1 MSVDQMGNKKDART
15 VELKVKEA
23 YPQDVGKFKVR
34 INDDILKILG
44 IKSSGGIVGL
54 YGRKATAAIVRPL
67 FSSETAKDLIR
78 MDKFIRRNCGVS
90 VGDYVSVRRVL
101 PIPAQRI
108 SFRITALPL
117 RSIDFKQ
124 ILKRKLMGIPVSP
137 GDIIIVQL
145 EKSKIPLVVSRLQPT
160 EFCFIRDTTAV
171 DFIEKK
177 QEEEIESANGLI
189 KRKQVIDDIL
199 KKLESKFDQGTIG
212 AEEFSKL
219 YEQYKEEQMFM
230 EFQINELMGNK
241 EMQMPTKVPLKE
253 TITSMFCPHC
263 GVKIPLD
270 SLWCP
275 NCGNQIERIK

>member
-1 MSVDQMGNKKDART
+1 MGNRNNART

-54 YGRKATAAIVRPL
+54 YGRKVTAAIVRPL
-67 FSSETAKDLIR
+67 FSSETVKDVIR
-78 MDKFIRRNCGVS
+78 VDRFIRKNCGVS
-90 VGDYVSVRRVL
+90 IGDFVSVRRVL
-101 PIPAQRI
+101 PIPAQSI

-117 RSIDFKQ
+117 RSDDFKQ

-137 GDIIIVQL
+137 GDMIVVQL
-145 EKSKIPLVVSRLQPT
+145 EKSKIPLAVSRLQPT
-160 EFCFIRDTTAV
+160 EFCFIRDSTSV
-171 DFIEKK
+171 NFVEKMP
-177 QEEEIESANGLI
+177 EEEVESVDGLL
-189 KRKQVIDDIL
+189 KRKQVIEDIL
-199 KKLESKFDQGTIG
+199 KKLESNFDKGTIG

-219 YEQYKEEQMFM
+219 YEQYKEEQMFI
-230 EFQINELMGNK
+230 EFQINELMEN
-241 EMQMPTKVPLKE
+241 EEAQMPAKTPLKE
-253 TITSMFCPHC
+253 PMSSMFCPHC

-275 NCGNQIERIK
+275 NCGNKIEAAK

>member
-1 MSVDQMGNKKDART
+1 MGNRNNART

-54 YGRKATAAIVRPL
+54 YGRKVTAAIVRPL
-67 FSSETAKDLIR
+67 FSSETVKDVIR
-78 MDKFIRRNCGVS
+78 VDRFIRKNCGVS
-90 VGDYVSVRRVL
+90 IGDFVSVRRVL
-101 PIPAQRI
+101 PIPAQSI

-117 RSIDFKQ
+117 RSDDFKQ

-137 GDIIIVQL
+137 GDMIVVQL

-160 EFCFIRDTTAV
+160 EFCFIRDTTSV
-171 DFIEKK
+171 NFVEKMP
-177 QEEEIESANGLI
+177 EEEVESVEGLL
-189 KRKQVIDDIL
+189 KRKQVIEDIL
-199 KKLESKFDQGTIG
+199 KKLESKFDKGTIG

-219 YEQYKEEQMFM
+219 YEQYKEEQMFI
-230 EFQINELMGNK
+230 EFQINELMENYK
-241 EMQMPTKVPLKE
+241 AQMPIKTPLE
-253 TITSMFCPHC
+253 EPMSSMFCPHC

-275 NCGNQIERIK
+275 NCGNKIERIK